1 MNKLVIQAI
10 VNIVAIIG
18 ALIALINQDFWL
30 IGNLLISL
38 SLFMNS
44 YNYYKLNKKDK
55 FYIYLAAGFIFIIS
69 AMVM

>member
-44 YNYYKLNKKDK
+44 YNYYKLNKK
-55 FYIYLAAGFIFIIS
+55 ISSIFILQQDS
-69 AMVM
+69 YLS